1 MPSSTTFFPSCSTAE
16 EARLALEIPDP
27 IIRIENLSKSFG
39 DLVVFKNVTMDIARG
54 KSTTVLGPSGTGKSV
69 LIKHI
74 VGLLAPDEGNVWV
87 EDVNMATAPERVK
100 LEVRG
105 KFGMLFQHGAL
116 FDSLTA
122 GENVEFP
129 MKYHRRAWNAAKRRE
144 VAMEKLRLVELER
157 FYDTPT
163 ASLSGGQRKRV
174 GLARAI
180 ALEPEVVLF
189 DEPNSGLD
197 PLTSATI
204 DHLIRRMQRQ
214 LGITFITISHD
225 IVQAMDISDY
235 IAMLYG
241 GALLE
246 YASRDDFLNTR
257 HRKVREF
264 LHRNV
269 PLPEIDESELIDP

>member
-1 MPSSTTFFPSCSTAE
+1 MADGAP
-16 EARLALEIPDP
+16 RALHIDDP
-27 IIRIENLSKSFG
+27 IIRLDNLSKRFGSLVVFENLS
-39 DLVVFKNVTMDIARG
+39 MDIARG
-54 KSTTVLGPSGTGKSV
+54 KTTTILGPSGTGKSV

-74 VGLLAPDEGNVWV
+74 VGLLAPDDGSVWV
-87 EDVNMATAPERVK
+87 EDVNMVTAPERVK
-100 LEVRG
+100 LQVRT

-129 MKYHRRAWNAAKRRE
+129 MKYHRRSWSAAKRRE
-144 VAMEKLRLVELER
+144 VAMEKLRLVELES
-157 FYDTPT
+157 FYDAPT

-204 DHLIRRMQRQ
+204 DDLIRRMQRQ
-214 LGITFITISHD
+214 LGITFIIISHD
-225 IVQAMDISDY
+225 IVQAMHISDY
-235 IAMLYG
+235 IGMLFG
-241 GALLE
+241 GTLLE
-246 YASRDDFLNTR
+246 YAAVDDFLHTG
-257 HRKVREF
+257 HRTVRAF
-264 LHRNV
+264 LQRNV
-269 PLPEIDESELIDP
+269 DLPEMDDSELIDP

>member
-1 MPSSTTFFPSCSTAE
+1 VGLVIE
-16 EARLALEIPDP
+16 DP
-27 IIRIENLSKSFG
+27 VIRIEGLSKSFG
-39 DLVVFKNVTMDIARG
+39 SLVVFRDVNMDIARG
-54 KSTTVLGPSGTGKSV
+54 KTTTILGPSGTGKSV

-74 VGLLAPDEGNVWV
+74 VGLLAPDEGAVWV
-87 EDVNMATAPERVK
+87 GDVNMATAKERVK
-100 LEVRG
+100 LKVRAQ
-105 KFGMLFQHGAL
+105 FGMLFQHGAL

-129 MKYHRRAWNAAKRRE
+129 MKYHRKWSAAKRRE
-144 VAMEKLRLVELER
+144 VAMEKLELVELEK

-204 DHLIRRMQRQ
+204 DDLIRRMQHQ
-214 LGITFITISHD
+214 LGITFIIISHD
-225 IVQAMDISDY
+225 IVQAMHISDY
-235 IAMLYG
+235 IGMLFDG
-241 GALLE
+241 QLLE
-246 YASRDDFLNTR
+246 YATVDDFLHTR
-257 HRKVREF
+257 HKKVREF

-269 PLPEIDESELIDP
+269 TLPEMDEADLIDP

>member
-1 MPSSTTFFPSCSTAE
+1 MS
-16 EARLALEIPDP
+16 LVVPDP
-27 IIRIENLSKSFG
+27 IIRIEGLSKSFG
-39 DLVVFKNVTMDIARG
+39 KLVVFEDVDMDIARG
-54 KSTTVLGPSGTGKSV
+54 KTTTILGPSGTGKSV

-74 VGLLAPDEGNVWV
+74 VGLLAPDKGHVWV
-87 EDVNMATAPERVK
+87 DDVDMATAPERVK
-100 LEVRG
+100 LKVRA

-116 FDSLTA
+116 FDNLTA

-129 MKYHRRAWNAAKRRE
+129 MKYHTKWSAKKRRE
-144 VAMEKLRLVELER
+144 HAMEKLTLVELES

-180 ALEPEVVLF
+180 AMEPDIVLF

-204 DHLIRRMQRQ
+204 DDLIRRMQRQ
-214 LGITFITISHD
+214 LGITFVIISHD
-225 IVQAMDISDY
+225 IVQAMHISDY
-235 IAMLYG
+235 IGMLYG
-241 GALLE
+241 GKLLE
-246 YASRDDFLNTR
+246 YATVDDFLHTR
-257 HRKVREF
+257 HKKVREF

-269 PLPEIDESELIDP
+269 DLPDIDGELIDP